1 MSGHR
6 RESTSGAAPRVGA
19 GSARLPSC
27 GDLDASTGW
36 FGETL
41 SQMAPRFSVVVP
53 TRNRR
58 ESLERCLGCL
68 AGQTVPRA
76 DFEVIVVDDG
86 SDDSTAGWLSASAM
100 PIELVTVRVDH
111 GGPGAAR
118 NAGAARAVGD
128 YLAFTEDDVVIAPD
142 WLQRAG
148 EHLDR
153 RDVDILE
160 GETRLE
166 GTDRSTRRAEPV
178 PVPSFIPCNLFVR
191 RAAFERIGGYDAAYF
206 DSRTGL
212 YFREDADFGFTA
224 LEQGASH
231 EIDPAVVV
239 EHPEQFTS
247 VGSCVRHARRY
258 VFDPLLYRRHRALY
272 RKLIEVKR
280 FGPVRVH
287 RPLHLVSVL
296 SGLGWA
302 VLVAGAI
309 LASLPAVVVGLAVVL
324 AAGVAVR
331 AKYQGLGAVRIW
343 RVPETLVFVAL
354 PLIYLAS
361 LVQGCVR
368 ARGGLGVLV

>member
-1 MSGHR
+1 
-6 RESTSGAAPRVGA
+6 
-19 GSARLPSC
+19 
-27 GDLDASTGW
+27 
-36 FGETL
+36 
-41 SQMAPRFSVVVP
+41 MAPRFSVIVP

-58 ESLERCLGCL
+58 TSLERCLGSL
-68 AGQTVPRA
+68 ARQTVPRA

-86 SDDSTAGWLSASAM
+86 SDDDTVEWLAATTL

-118 NAGAARAVGD
+118 NAGAARAAGD
-128 YLAFTEDDVVIAPD
+128 YLAFTEDDVVIAAD
-142 WLQRAG
+142 WLERAG
-148 EHLDR
+148 EHLHR
-153 RDVDILE
+153 AEVDILE

-191 RAAFERIGGYDAAYF
+191 RTVFERVGGYDTAYF

-212 YFREDADFGFTA
+212 YFREDADFGFEA

-231 EIDPAVVV
+231 EIDRAVVV
-239 EHPEQFTS
+239 EHPAQFTS
-247 VGSCVRHARRY
+247 VGACLRHARRY
-258 VFDPLLYRRHRALY
+258 VFDPLLYRRHRTLY

-280 FGPVRVH
+280 FGPIRFH
-287 RPLHLVSVL
+287 RPLHLASVL

-302 VLVAGAI
+302 LLVAGAI
-309 LASLPAVVVGLAVVL
+309 WSSLLAVVIGL
-324 AAGVAVR
+324 VVVVAASVAVR
-331 AKYQGLGAVRIW
+331 AKYQGRGAVRIW
-343 RVPETLVFVAL
+343 RVNETLAFVAL

-361 LVQGCVR
+361 LIRGCVR